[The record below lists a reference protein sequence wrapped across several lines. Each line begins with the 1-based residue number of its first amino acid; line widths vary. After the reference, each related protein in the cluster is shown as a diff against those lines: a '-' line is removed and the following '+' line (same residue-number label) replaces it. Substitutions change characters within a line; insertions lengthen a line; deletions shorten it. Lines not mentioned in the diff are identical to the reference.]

1 MQNRRPQEVIRALP
15 EEVLRFEPDTPIGLN
30 KKIFLNSLR
39 SAPRGASPGPGGCT
53 YEHLKSFVEEVDLM
67 ELLFAAATSL
77 AQAQVPLVISQALM
91 GASLTAL
98 SKTDGGVRGTET
110 GTTLRRLVA
119 RALAKQFMKE
129 FEAECAP
136 FQYALSTRAGTDCVG
151 HLLRAATD
159 ADPDA
164 TVLSVDGIGA
174 YDHVHRA
181 AMLSRLLEMP
191 RARSLLPFV
200 RLSYGQ
206 PSQYTWQDE
215 SGQDRTVVQAEGGEQ
230 GDPLM
235 PLLFSI
241 GIQGALEEVAAT
253 LERGEQLCAFLDD
266 VYLLCRPDR
275 VTTLFTLLRD
285 VLERRAGVQL
295 HQGKTKVWNKSG
307 RPPEDVRTLGRD
319 AWQPA
324 GIRVLGTPIGTAQFV
339 TEAMEARIAEERR
352 LWEAIPSVPD
362 LQCGLADFG
371 PERQPTSKPHIAH
384 SASKRMCWLCR
395 GARRGHMEHSCG
407 TVAGSPWHR
416 CGART
421 C

>member
-1 MQNRRPQEVIRALP
+1 MTHEARIERTPIEDSLERRAEAAYQKVKLGEVSRARQCLTGAALAPGTDATFNMMQNRRPQEVIRALP

-30 KKIFLNSLR
+30 KKIFLDSLR

-67 ELLFAAATSL
+67 ELLFAAATCL
-77 AQAQVPLVISQALM
+77 AQAHVPLVISQASM
-91 GASLTAL
+91 GARLT
-98 SKTDGGVRGTET
+98 GGVKGIAT
-110 GTTLRRLVA
+110 GTTFRRLVA

-136 FQYALSTRAGTDCVG
+136 FQYALSTRAGTVCVG
-151 HLLRAATD
+151 HLLRAATN
-159 ADPDA
+159 ADPEA

-241 GIQGALEEVAAT
+241 GIQGAL
-253 LERGEQLCAFLDD
+253 
-266 VYLLCRPDR
+266 
-275 VTTLFTLLRD
+275 
-285 VLERRAGVQL
+285 
-295 HQGKTKVWNKSG
+295 
-307 RPPEDVRTLGRD
+307 
-319 AWQPA
+319 
-324 GIRVLGTPIGTAQFV
+324 
-339 TEAMEARIAEERR
+339 
-352 LWEAIPSVPD
+352 
-362 LQCGLADFG
+362 
-371 PERQPTSKPHIAH
+371 
-384 SASKRMCWLCR
+384 
-395 GARRGHMEHSCG
+395 
-407 TVAGSPWHR
+407 
-416 CGART
+416 
-421 C
+421 